1 MSIQSDR
8 WIREQAIKSRRIEP
22 SGGSRVRGGGVSY
35 SFSSFGYNLRVS
47 DEFKIFMN
55 VNRVLIDRKAFDE
68 RSFVSVQA
76 GAGIVSPNSFGMDR
90 STEYFC
96 IPRDVLTICVGKRT
110 YARCGIS
117 RESNAIRA
125 GGEGIRNTGNLQ
137 HPPAGQGICQRR
149 TVPDSMIPH

>member
-55 VNRVLIDRKAFDE
+55 VNRVLIDRKAFDV
-68 RSFVSVQA
+68 RSFVSVLA
-76 GAGIVSPNSFGMDR
+76 GAGIVS
-90 STEYFC
+90 
-96 IPRDVLTICVGKRT
+96 
-110 YARCGIS
+110 
-117 RESNAIRA
+117 
-125 GGEGIRNTGNLQ
+125 
-137 HPPAGQGICQRR
+137 
-149 TVPDSMIPH
+149 